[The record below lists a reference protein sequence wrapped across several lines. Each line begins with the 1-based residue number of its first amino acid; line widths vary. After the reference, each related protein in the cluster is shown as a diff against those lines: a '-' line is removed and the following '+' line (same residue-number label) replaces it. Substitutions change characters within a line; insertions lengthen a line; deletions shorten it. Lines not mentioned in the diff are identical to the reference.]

1 MQEDYHLYHND
12 SETSSSR
19 ALVVMQGTTSFGSYF
34 IPDQTIF
41 HPEEAGQPEDRGV
54 VTFRSFYFPITRLVM
69 TPDRQIQ
76 HYVASPLP
84 LHMEGKE
91 VSLTLDLV
99 RRRQLMRRHTAGH
112 LIKSLLER
120 YFPHLK
126 VEHERYFSDQT
137 TLSFSSATSNSH
149 GASPDLQELTAF
161 LQREVAAI
169 TAKPRPILTAYR
181 AKTRIVQIEGL
192 QPHICQGIH
201 LTTTAPLRST
211 LIRKVHRKSR
221 SEITIDYSTR

>member
-12 SETSSSR
+12 SETSHSH
-19 ALVVMQGTTSFGSYF
+19 ALVVMQGKDPLGPYF

-54 VTFRSFYFPITRLVM
+54 VTFCSFYFPITRLMM
-69 TPDRQIQ
+69 TADRQIK
-76 HYVASPLP
+76 HYTASSLP
-84 LHMEGKE
+84 AQIEGKE
-91 VSLTLDLV
+91 VLLTLDLV

-120 YFPHLK
+120 HFPTLN
-126 VEHERYFSDQT
+126 VQQERYFPDQT
-137 TLSFSSATSNSH
+137 TLLFSSATSTPCD
-149 GASPDLQELTAF
+149 ASRDLQELATF
-161 LQREVAAI
+161 LQREVDAI

-181 AKTRIVQIEGL
+181 AKARTVQIEGL
-192 QPHICQGIH
+192 QPHTCQGLH

-211 LIRKVHRKSR
+211 LIREVRMNHR
-221 SEITIDYSTR
+221 SEITIDYST